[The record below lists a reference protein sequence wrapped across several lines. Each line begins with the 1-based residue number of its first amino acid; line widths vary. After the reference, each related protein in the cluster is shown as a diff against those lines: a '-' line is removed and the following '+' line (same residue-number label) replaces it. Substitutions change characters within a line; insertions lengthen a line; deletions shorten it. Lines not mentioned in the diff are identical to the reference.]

1 MPYTTFTA
9 LKALVPDGWV
19 TDALDDDSDG
29 DEEKFEDVLAVA
41 ELEVNGALG
50 LRYTVPLATV
60 TPFVASVTTY
70 ICAEIVYGRR
80 QQQEHFPY
88 KDALAVARRQLRDI
102 SAGTLPLSPTK
113 EREKP
118 SVSIISEASR
128 VHSDKI
134 NL

>member
-1 MPYTTFTA
+1 MAYTTFTA

-29 DEEKFEDVLAVA
+29 NAEKFEDVLAVA

-60 TPFVASVTTY
+60 TSFVSSITTY

-80 QQQEHFPY
+80 NQQEHFPY
-88 KDALAVARRQLRDI
+88 RDALTVARRQLRDI
-102 SAGTLPLSPTK
+102 AAGDLPLSPTK

-118 SVSIISEASR
+118 SVSIISEDSR
-128 VHSDKI
+128 VHSSHL
-134 NL
+134 NT